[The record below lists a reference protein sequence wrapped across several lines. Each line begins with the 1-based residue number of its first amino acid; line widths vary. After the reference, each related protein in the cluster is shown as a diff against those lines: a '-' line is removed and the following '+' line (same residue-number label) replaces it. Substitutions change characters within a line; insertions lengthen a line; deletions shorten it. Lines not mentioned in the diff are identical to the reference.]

1 MGKKAPMW
9 APSKKE
15 LEKILEVDNVHELF
29 LVGQV
34 CIERMLEKI
43 LEKKF
48 NIPLEALDDPMI
60 CLLYT
65 SPSPRDRSLSRMP
78 SSA

>member
-9 APSKKE
+9 TPSKKE

-34 CIERMLEKI
+34 CIERL
-43 LEKKF
+43 
-48 NIPLEALDDPMI
+48 
-60 CLLYT
+60 
-65 SPSPRDRSLSRMP
+65 SLIHI
-78 SSA
+78 

>member
-48 NIPLEALDDPMI
+48 NYHGYHSVLMLE
-60 CLLYT
+60 YT
-65 SPSPRDRSLSRMP
+65 
-78 SSA
+78 AI